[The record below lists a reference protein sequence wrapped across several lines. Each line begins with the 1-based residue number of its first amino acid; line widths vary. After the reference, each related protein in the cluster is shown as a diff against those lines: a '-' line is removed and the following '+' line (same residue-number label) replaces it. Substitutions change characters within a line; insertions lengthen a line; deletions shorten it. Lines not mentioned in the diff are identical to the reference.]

1 MGSYRMLSMEVESE
15 DQLRWAKEMLIV
27 ASWAAGM
34 EIAFF
39 LDVDKDD
46 FCTLSQRNADSEG
59 TEKVFGLFHGKRR
72 STRYKLECGW

>member
-1 MGSYRMLSMEVESE
+1 MGSYRVLSMEVESE

-46 FCTLSQRNADSEG
+46 FVRYLNGTLTAKE
-59 TEKVFGLFHGKRR
+59 
-72 STRYKLECGW
+72 